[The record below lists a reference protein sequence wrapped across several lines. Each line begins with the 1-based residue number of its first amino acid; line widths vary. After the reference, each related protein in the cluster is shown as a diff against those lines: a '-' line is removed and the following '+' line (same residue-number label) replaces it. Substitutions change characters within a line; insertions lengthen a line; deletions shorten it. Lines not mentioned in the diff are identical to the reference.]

1 MEQSSLV
8 KWVDELQGQID
19 ALKRDIASIPAPPDA
34 SSIVTFGTFN
44 LRTTIADSAA
54 TATGKISGTFDT
66 TNYDYLVSLHVHITD
81 TNDGTAY
88 LVEGNVV
95 DHKIGATAKPF
106 TAVRSK
112 ADGTSAALVAAC
124 DVLIVK
130 GDDGKLAV
138 TIAGGSDLAINS
150 GDTDYSTDYTVI
162 AVKKPVTNNRNKK
175 KK

>member
-1 MEQSSLV
+1 MEKATLE
-8 KWVDELQGQID
+8 KWVDELQAQID
-19 ALKRDIASIPAPPDA
+19 QIKKEIPAATPDI
-34 SSIVTFGTFN
+34 SSVVTFGTFN

-66 TNYDYLVSLHVHITD
+66 TNYDYLVSLHVHISD

-95 DHKIGATAKPF
+95 DHKVGATAKPF
-106 TAVRSK
+106 TVCRSK

-150 GDTDYSTDYTVI
+150 GDTDYATDYTII
-162 AVKKPVTNNRNKK
+162 AVKKPASTRNKK